1 MYRKL
6 FWIAAAVLA
15 LAPVTADASAFA
27 FGFETRNAIFA
38 VSTGLT
44 ASDTLNSLGGYDVT
58 GISGAVIGPGG
69 GTISGLAN
77 GAQGDDDGAAFSMGT
92 NSDNSGILFAAGA
105 YDYNI
110 RSELRGVSRIYQLWS
125 NNPAGSHNPGHA
137 DGALVAGVPEPTSW
151 LMLGLGLAGLW
162 LAGRRTPSRDRY
174 AAFA

>member
-6 FWIAAAVLA
+6 FWIAAAALA
-15 LAPVTADASAFA
+15 LAPVRADASALA
-27 FGFETRNAIFA
+27 FGFETSDAVFA
-38 VSTGLT
+38 VSAGLT

-58 GISGAVIGPGG
+58 GISGTVIGPGG

-77 GAQGDDDGAAFSMGT
+77 GARGKDDGAAFST
-92 NSDNSGILFAAGA
+92 SPYFDNSGILFAAGA
-105 YDYNI
+105 YDDNI
-110 RSELRGVSRIYQLWS
+110 HSALRGVSWIYPLWS

-137 DGALVAGVPEPTSW
+137 DGALVAGLPEPASW

-162 LAGRRTPSRDRY
+162 MAGRRTPRRDRY